1 MTHVKNTK
9 LMNYTIYT
17 RLALTLTV
25 AVLLAGCSA
34 KSSDDKVAHL
44 KELKAQQEKLT
55 KEITA
60 LEAAITKENPEK
72 KEVKS
77 KDVEAVE
84 VKPGKFDQYVQTQGA
99 IESEENI
106 LVSAKTAGLV
116 SQVFAT
122 EGHPVSKG
130 QVIAQIDNTL
140 MVRGIEELKSQLELS
155 KTIYERQKN
164 LWDQKIGTEV
174 QFLQAKTNKES
185 MERRLASLQEQNDM
199 TRIKSPINGTV
210 DAVNVKVGEN
220 IAPGMPAF
228 RVVNTSNLK
237 VTAKISEA
245 YVSVVNKGDR
255 VVISI
260 PELDKEIDA
269 KVTFVGKNIDL
280 LSRTFPVEVKV
291 SSSVNLRPNMT
302 VVIKVIFNTNLKAI
316 TVPVNVVQT
325 INNEKVVY
333 VAEANGKNTVAR
345 KRVVEVDGVYDDK
358 ANIKSGLAPGEK
370 VITIG
375 FQGLSDGDFIKL

>member
-1 MTHVKNTK
+1 MKS
-9 LMNYTIYT
+9 TIYT
-17 RLALTLTV
+17 RLGATV
-25 AVLLAGCSA
+25 IIAALLAGCSA
-34 KSSDDKVAHL
+34 KSSDDKAAHL

-55 KEITA
+55 KEIAA
-60 LEAAITKENPEK
+60 LEEIVAKENPDK
-72 KEVKS
+72 KEIKS

-130 QVIAQIDNTL
+130 QVIAQIDNSL

-155 KTIYERQKN
+155 KTIYDRQKN

-199 TRIKSPINGTV
+199 TRIKSPINGTI

-245 YVSVVNKGDR
+245 YVSVVNKGDK

-260 PELDKEIDA
+260 PELDKEINA
-269 KVTFVGKNIDL
+269 TVTFVGKNIDL
-280 LSRTFPVEVKV
+280 LSRTFPIEIKV
-291 SSSVNLRPNMT
+291 PSSANLRPNMT

-333 VAEANGKNTVAR
+333 VAETNGKNTVAR

-358 ANIKSGLAPGEK
+358 ANIKSGLAAGEK